1 MCIRDRGID
10 PAGPA
15 ADAGF
20 EVQDI
25 IISIDNT
32 KINGRQSVMDIVTDL
47 RPGTVVDVGIL
58 RQGESKT
65 LKVTIAEDKR

>member
-1 MCIRDRGID
+1 MVLGID